1 MKKQVK
7 LIALSERDIEILKNA
22 KAHKLVSGTDESGAG
37 NWAGNLIVASVILD
51 PEKPIKGLND
61 SKKLTGQAR
70 FDLYDEIIE
79 KAIDYSIIEI
89 TPEEIDKSNIL
100 AMRME
105 GMKRSIEALNKVD
118 HALIDGNRLPEGLTM
133 PNDYLIKGDAKVE
146 SIAAA
151 SILAKVTI
159 DKQMKIHNENYPQY
173 GFITNKGYGTKVHRE
188 ALEAFGPCKIHRMSY
203 KPVRASMNDEQ
214 FKNWQSRTK

>member
-1 MKKQVK
+1 MIK
-7 LIALSERDIEILKNA
+7 LEKRDLEILNRIE
-22 KAHKLVSGTDESGAG
+22 KLAFISGTDESGAG
-37 NWAGNLIVASVILD
+37 NWAGNLVVASVILD
-51 PEKPIKGLND
+51 TNNPIEGLND
-61 SKKLTGQAR
+61 SKKLTGKKR
-70 FDLYDEIIE
+70 DDLYLEIIE
-79 KAIDYSIIEI
+79 KALDYSIIEI

-105 GMKRSIEALNKVD
+105 GMKRSIESLNKVD
-118 HALIDGNRLPEGLTM
+118 YALIDGNRLPEGLMM
-133 PNDYLIKGDAKVE
+133 PHDYLIKGDAKVE

-159 DKQMKIHNENYPQY
+159 DKQMKIHDDNYPQY

-188 ALEAFGPCKIHRMSY
+188 ALEKYGPCKIHRMSY

-214 FKNWQSRTK
+214 FKKWKLRTK

>member
-1 MKKQVK
+1 MIK
-7 LIALSERDIEILKNA
+7 LEKRDLEILNRIA
-22 KAHKLVSGTDESGAG
+22 KLAFISGTDESGAG
-37 NWAGNLIVASVILD
+37 NWAGNLVVASVILD
-51 PEKPIKGLND
+51 TNNPIEGLND
-61 SKKLTGQAR
+61 SKKLTGKKR
-70 FDLYDEIIE
+70 DDLYLEIIE
-79 KAIDYSIIEI
+79 KALDYSIIEI

-105 GMKRSIEALNKVD
+105 GMKRSIESLNKVD
-118 HALIDGNRLPEGLTM
+118 YALIDGNRLPEGLMM
-133 PNDYLIKGDAKVE
+133 PHDYLIKGDAKVE

-159 DKQMKIHNENYPQY
+159 DKQMKIHDDNYPQY

-188 ALEAFGPCKIHRMSY
+188 ALEKYGPCKIHRMSY

-214 FKNWQSRTK
+214 FKKWKSRTK